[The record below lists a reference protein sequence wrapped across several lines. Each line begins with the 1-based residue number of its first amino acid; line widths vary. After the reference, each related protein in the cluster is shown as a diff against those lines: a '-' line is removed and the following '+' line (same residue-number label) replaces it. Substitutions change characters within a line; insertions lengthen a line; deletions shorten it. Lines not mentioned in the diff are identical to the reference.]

1 MKQKTNKDEGKPEI
15 DPAKLF
21 DEKEFKT
28 IIVSPEGVKIPSDK
42 SEYLV
47 LLDESSTRE
56 EKDEALKQ
64 IKEQNDP
71 KLLMEAIDNLSDPK
85 KKATLVSACWETGMD
100 FSHYLMFFTEL
111 ACTDD
116 FIVVMEASTVILE
129 TEAINKSEAE
139 KAIEMINR
147 KLQTN
152 PATAPI
158 LTDILG
164 HLNTVA

>member
-1 MKQKTNKDEGKPEI
+1 MNENTNEEEGKPEI

-21 DEKEFKT
+21 DESEFNT
-28 IIVSPEGVKIPSDK
+28 IIVGKEGVLIPSDK

-47 LLDESSTRE
+47 LLDETSTRE

-71 KLLMEAIDNLSDPK
+71 KLLVDAIRNLADPK
-85 KKATLVSACWETGMD
+85 KKAILISACWETGMD
-100 FSHYLMFFTEL
+100 FSSHLIFFTEL
-111 ACTDD
+111 ACADD
-116 FIVVMEASTVILE
+116 FAVAMEASTVILE
-129 TEAINKSEAE
+129 SESISKADAD
-139 KAIEMINR
+139 KAIEIVNR
-147 KLQTN
+147 KLDTN
-152 PATAPI
+152 PTTAPI